1 MTSRAIIYY
10 RVSDP
15 SQIENNSLET
25 QLTACE
31 RYAKANNFEIVE
43 RYKDEGKSAKH
54 IYTREELS
62 KAIQFCT
69 TKSNRIDALIV
80 YNYSRFSRNTEE
92 GLATI
97 ALLAKYHV
105 QVISVTEN
113 HGDDPMGHMIRTI
126 MIGMAQ
132 LDNEM
137 KGKVV
142 KSNMQASFRKGLWP
156 FKCPIGYKRPFPT
169 KEESKNLP
177 PIQDLHLAPIISK
190 MFKNASQGIYNKAQL
205 ARMMNLQGFE
215 DHYRAKASHKIVDEI
230 LKRTFYYGNMYARRW
245 DEYSIGRHEPLI
257 DKTTWEKAYQLVIMK
272 RKNYQYQDVEQ
283 YPLKSKLMCE
293 HCGKPLTTSPS
304 KGRNKTFYY
313 YECRNRHCL
322 KTRIQASEAH
332 EKYSTLLKSI
342 KPTPEVMKL
351 FDSMV
356 FNEWDKTIDD
366 AQRQADIVENR
377 IAKYK
382 DELQEL
388 SRGVDREI
396 LTEDEAKE
404 KAKEI
409 RTRMLLLGIEKSDI
423 RIEQYNKEIV
433 REFTEHFLLNLDKLW
448 VILDLPKRQ
457 AFLDKIFPVGIIC
470 NNKREIRTTK
480 LSPSFALIQSLSEQK
495 GENVTPSGFE
505 PELTG

>member
-1 MTSRAIIYY
+1 MTSRAVIYY

-15 SQIENNSLET
+15 SQIDNNSLET
-25 QLTACE
+25 QLTTCE
-31 RYAKANNFEIVE
+31 RYAKANDFEVVA

-62 KAIQFCT
+62 KLIQFCT
-69 TKSNRIDALIV
+69 VKASRIDALIV

-169 KEESKNLP
+169 KEESKGLP
-177 PIQDLHLAPIISK
+177 PVQDPRLAPIISQ
-190 MFKNASQGIYNKAQL
+190 MFKSASQGIFSKAQL
-205 ARMMNLQGFE
+205 ARMMNVQGFE

-230 LKRTFYYGNMYARRW
+230 LKRSFYYGNMYAPKW
-245 DEYSIGRHEPLI
+245 NEYSIGRHEPLI
-257 DKTTWEKAYQLVIMK
+257 DKSTWEKAYQLIIMK

-283 YPLKSKLMCE
+283 YPLKGKLVCE
-293 HCGKPLTTSPS
+293 HCSKPLTTSPS
-304 KGRNKTFYY
+304 KGRSKMFYY
-313 YECRNRHCL
+313 YECRNKQCL
-322 KTRIQASEAH
+322 KTRIQASDAH
-332 EKYSTLLKSI
+332 EKYLTLLKSV
-342 KPTPEVMKL
+342 KPTEEVMKL
-351 FDSMV
+351 FDEMV
-356 FNEWDKTIDD
+356 FREWDNT
-366 AQRQADIVENR
+366 IVEAQKQANLVEDR

-382 DELQEL
+382 AELQEL

-409 RTRMLLLGIEKSDI
+409 RTKMLLLGIEKSDI
-423 RIEQYNKEIV
+423 RIDQYNKEIV
-433 REFTEHFLLNLDKLW
+433 REFTEHFLLNLDRLW
-448 VILDLPKRQ
+448 GILDLPKRQ
-457 AFLDKIFPVGIIC
+457 AFLDKIFPAGIAC
-470 NNKREIRTTK
+470 NLKREIRTVQ
-480 LSPSFALIQSLSEQK
+480 LSPSFELIQALSEQK
-495 GENVTPSGFE
+495 GENVTPIGFE
-505 PELTG
+505 PMLPG

>member
-1 MTSRAIIYY
+1 MTSRAVIYY

-31 RYAKANNFEIVE
+31 RYAKSNNFEIVG

-62 KAIQFCT
+62 KLIQFCT
-69 TKSNRIDALIV
+69 VKSNRVDALIV

-142 KSNMQASFRKGLWP
+142 KSNMQSSFRKGLWP
-156 FKCPIGYKRPFPT
+156 FKCPIGYKRPFKT
-169 KEESKNLP
+169 KEESKGLP
-177 PIQDLHLAPIISK
+177 PIQDKYLAPIIAK
-190 MFKNASQGIYNKAQL
+190 MFKDASTGIYNKAQL
-205 ARMMNLQGFE
+205 ARIMNLNGFK
-215 DHYRAKASHKIVDEI
+215 DHYRAEASHKIVDDT
-230 LKRTFYYGNMYARRW
+230 LRRTFYYGNMYASKW
-245 DEYSIGRHEPLI
+245 DEYAIGRHEPLI
-257 DKTTWEKAYQLVIMK
+257 DKLTWDKAYQLVIMK
-272 RKNYQYQDVEQ
+272 KNKYQFQDEDL
-283 YPLKSKLMCE
+283 YPLKGSLKCAE
-293 HCGKPLTTSPS
+293 CGKALTTSPS
-304 KGRNKTFYY
+304 RGKTKTFFY
-313 YECRNRHCL
+313 YECRNKQCSRPRV
-322 KTRIQASEAH
+322 TTSDAD
-332 EKYSTLLKSI
+332 EKFLDILRTI

-351 FDSMV
+351 FDKLV
-356 FNEWDKTIDD
+356 FADWDQIINN
-366 AQRQADIVENR
+366 AQSEAEIVETKISDYKSELKR
-377 IAKYK
+377 IVKSV
-382 DELQEL
+382 DSEL
-388 SRGVDREI
+388 
-396 LTEDEAKE
+396 LTESEGKE
-404 KAKEI
+404 QAQEVRKNILLAEI
-409 RTRMLLLGIEKSDI
+409 VRSDI

-448 VILDLPKRQ
+448 GILDLTKRQ
-457 AFLDKIFPVGIIC
+457 ALLAKILPSGITCDK
-470 NNKREIRTTK
+470 KRYFRTLE
-480 LSPSFALIQSLSEQK
+480 LSPSFALIQSLSERNS
-495 GENVTPSGFE
+495 ENVT
-505 PELTG
+505 L